1 MQPEAAYIK
10 SGETRFYFAQI
21 PCLPASRQKQVVQKQ
36 KTVLFQYPLTCYLF
50 LHPYLLPF
58 NSLRFPYTVK
68 KSCDYKSEST
78 LQTHTYTHTSNLQ
91 PVFPATFYC
100 VSVFYSKHWLSFLS
114 IKQVWC
120 ANLFYPEVFCIA
132 FLCVI
137 LSLVTESWG
146 KNPEEY
152 SNVVQVKI

>member
-1 MQPEAAYIK
+1 MQRPGFT
-10 SGETRFYFAQI
+10 SHRF
-21 PCLPASRQKQVVQKQ
+21 PASRQKQVVQKQ

-50 LHPYLLPF
+50 LNPYLLLF

-78 LQTHTYTHTSNLQ
+78 LQTHTSNLQ

-100 VSVFYSKHWLSFLS
+100 VSVFYSKHWLIFLS

-120 ANLFYPEVFCIA
+120 ENLFYPEVFCIA

-137 LSLVTESWG
+137 LSLANESKG

-152 SNVVQVKI
+152 SNPVQVKI